1 VQNQRSGFANPG
13 ALGLGQQT
21 ATNLTN
27 VFMLLQFIAPLP
39 WALLADMRLGRL
51 KTLMISMWYV
61 PLLPPSCRCS
71 SHLGVWLAASS

>member
-1 VQNQRSGFANPG
+1 MQNQRSGFANPG

-27 VFMLLQFIAPLP
+27 VFMLLQFVAPLP

-51 KTLMISMWYV
+51 RTLMISMWYV
-61 PLLPPSCRCS
+61 TSSPLPAGAAATPWRVACGS
-71 SHLGVWLAASS
+71 S